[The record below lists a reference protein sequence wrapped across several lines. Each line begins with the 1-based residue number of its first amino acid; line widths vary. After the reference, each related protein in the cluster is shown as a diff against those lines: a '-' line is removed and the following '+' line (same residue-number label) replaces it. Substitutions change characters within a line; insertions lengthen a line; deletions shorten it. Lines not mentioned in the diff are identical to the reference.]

1 MKGVEAALAI
11 WEETRKGLFLSQ
23 VLRRFGEDLPEGE
36 RKLASTL
43 VYCAMRRY
51 NLWVEI
57 LRSFLRRPFETLQAE
72 TRDILILGCA
82 GLLEIKHFVPQS
94 LVNAFVEA
102 TKKKNPAD
110 VALVNAVLRKIA
122 SDGREKLEE
131 LKNSPNQIN
140 QALFWGLPQWIA
152 RRWMESWG
160 QDLAKKLFVS
170 QLIKPYLSF
179 RLSPRTDPGEMGE
192 KFFEEGVKSWKS
204 PYFSYVL
211 RSNSFGH
218 PPSMPGYNE
227 GLWTPQTESSIFVS
241 DKVLSLSSSL
251 GKRKILDMCAGRGI
265 KAGHIL
271 ERAQDVTI
279 EAWDLSKNR
288 VYAGRRE
295 LRRLGVQERSIWKVG
310 DSLKLAPEE
319 APEIVLLDAPCSGS
333 GTWGRHPEGKW
344 RLSPGKLSSYSDLQ
358 RDLLERAIDMVTT
371 GGIVVYSTCSV
382 FREENERVIGEALC
396 SNPDIIEIEIE
407 GGGLPLQRG
416 RPFGYYLL
424 PGSPWVDG
432 FFLCILMKR

>member
-1 MKGVEAALAI
+1 M
-11 WEETRKGLFLSQ
+11 FLSQ

-43 VYCAMRRY
+43 VYSAMRRY

-57 LRSFLRRPFETLQAE
+57 LKSFLRRPFETLQAE

-110 VALVNAVLRKIA
+110 AALVNAVLRKIA

-152 RRWMESWG
+152 KRWMESWG
-160 QDLAKKLFVS
+160 QDLAKKLFIS

-179 RLSPRTDPGEMGE
+179 RLSPRADPGEIGE

-204 PYFSYVL
+204 PYFNYVL

-218 PPSMPGYNE
+218 PPSMLGYNE

-271 ERAQDVTI
+271 ERAQDVII

-288 VYAGRRE
+288 VNAGRRE
-295 LRRLGVQERSIWKVG
+295 LRRLGVQERSIWKAG

-319 APEIVLLDAPCSGS
+319 VPGIVLLDAPCSGS

-358 RDLLERAIDMVTT
+358 RDLLERAIGMVTT

-407 GGGLPLQRG
+407 GGGFPLQRG

-424 PGSPWVDG
+424 PSSPWVDG

>member
-1 MKGVEAALAI
+1 VKGVEAALVI

-43 VYCAMRRY
+43 VYSAMRRY

-57 LRSFLRRPFETLQAE
+57 LKSFLRRPFETLQAE

-102 TKKKNPAD
+102 IKKKNPAD
-110 VALVNAVLRKIA
+110 AALVNAVLRKIA

-131 LKNSPNQIN
+131 FKNSPNQIN

-204 PYFSYVL
+204 PYFNYVL

-218 PPSMPGYNE
+218 PPSMLGYNE

-271 ERAQDVTI
+271 ERALDVTI

-288 VYAGRRE
+288 VNAGRRE

-358 RDLLERAIDMVTT
+358 RDLLERAIDMVAT

-382 FREENERVIGEALC
+382 FREENERVIGETLC
-396 SNPDIIEIEIE
+396 SNPDIIEIEIN
-407 GGGLPLQRG
+407 GGGFPLQRG